1 MRRPISEGAA
11 SVQQVKDKKAAANR
25 AKLARLAAPGTGG
38 GPGASTS
45 RQNVATPTAS
55 RTGGGSAGPA
65 HRQVV
70 TVHRQV
76 ATASPHAT
84 RSRSFVAA
92 LTEGPVAPPATA
104 VQQAPADPTGSSQL
118 AVDNKVAESLQ
129 RRREKGVRIQS
140 APSTSSK
147 RQRAALES
155 LGGRPMWV
163 ETGEKPNT
171 VDPVGD
177 SEGNEKNWV
186 VGSWSAGRGESQRPH
201 IRQHDAHLSISILA
215 LISRRLERCAAAEG
229 TRVLFV

>member
-1 MRRPISEGAA
+1 MGRPISEAAKADQAAAARAA
-11 SVQQVKDKKAAANR
+11 SVQRVRDKKATADR
-25 AKLARLAAPGTGG
+25 AKL
-38 GPGASTS
+38 
-45 RQNVATPTAS
+45 ATPTAS
-55 RTGGGSAGPA
+55 GTGGGSAGPV

-70 TVHRQV
+70 TVLRQD